1 MSTTHLRGPL
11 RSLRSRARSGL
22 RSPPTCSP
30 GPRSSARRTASTRA
44 SRAELSRRA
53 ANVSDYRALA
63 KARLPHFLFEYLDG
77 GSYDEVTLRRNVD
90 DLQSV
95 ALRQRVLRDVSAI
108 DLSTEL
114 FGKRWGMPVGLGPV
128 GLAGLYARRG
138 EVQAARAAAAASVP
152 FALSTVGGC
161 SLREV
166 AASGHVPWYQLY
178 FVKDRGFVADM
189 IGRAKEAGCGALI
202 LTVDLAVPGSRYR
215 DYRAAGAGF
224 RRMLQLAA
232 RPEWVWDVGI
242 RGRPIS
248 LGNLE
253 DVIGKRAPLSDFQ
266 AWIHSNFD
274 PSVTWKDVE
283 WVRQQWKGPLIIKGI
298 LDPGDAGDAASS
310 GADAIVV
317 SNHGGRQLDGALSS
331 ARALPAV
338 ADAVAGRMPVL
349 VDGGVRSGL
358 DVVRMLALGASLV
371 LMGRGWAYALA
382 GAGGAGV
389 ANVLKLIEAEMRVAM
404 ALTACT
410 KVSEISNSILEG

>member
-1 MSTTHLRGPL
+1 M
-11 RSLRSRARSGL
+11 
-22 RSPPTCSP
+22 
-30 GPRSSARRTASTRA
+30 RRVAS
-44 SRAELSRRA
+44 
-53 ANVSDYRALA
+53 VSDYRALA
-63 KARLPHFLFEYLDG
+63 KTRLPHFLFEYLDG
-77 GSYDEVTLRRNVD
+77 GSYDEVTLRRNVE
-90 DLQSV
+90 DLRSI
-95 ALRQRVLRDVSAI
+95 ALKQRVLRDVSAI
-108 DLSTEL
+108 DISAEL
-114 FGKRWGMPVGLGPV
+114 FGTRWAMPVGLGPV

-138 EVQAARAAAAASVP
+138 EVQAARAAAAANVP

-189 IGRAKEAGCGALI
+189 IESAKEAGCGALI

-215 DYRAAGAGF
+215 DYRAAGTGL
-224 RRMLQLAA
+224 RRMLQLLA
-232 RPEWVWDVGI
+232 RPQWLWDVGV

-253 DVIGKRAPLSDFQ
+253 DIVGKRAPLSDFQ
-266 AWIHSNFD
+266 GWIHANFD

-283 WVRQQWKGPLIIKGI
+283 WVRQQWSGPLIIKGI
-298 LDPGDAGDAASS
+298 LDPADARAAASS

-331 ARALPAV
+331 ARALPAIV
-338 ADAVAGRMPVL
+338 EAIGGRMPVL

-358 DVVRMLALGASLV
+358 DVVRMLALGASFV
-371 LMGRGWAYALA
+371 LIGRGWAYALA
-382 GAGGAGV
+382 GDGGAGI
-389 ANVLKLIEAEMRVAM
+389 ANVLKLIDAEMRVAM

-410 KVSEISNSILEG
+410 TVAEISNSTLEITGI